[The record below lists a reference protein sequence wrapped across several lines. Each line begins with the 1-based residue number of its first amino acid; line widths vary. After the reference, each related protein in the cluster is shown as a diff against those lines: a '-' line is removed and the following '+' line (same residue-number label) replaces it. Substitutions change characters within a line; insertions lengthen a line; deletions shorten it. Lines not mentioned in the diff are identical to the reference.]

1 MNAERKTIMGSEL
14 SVPYEKSPSTN
25 VDYIH
30 SRNENTLLPKDKNDR
45 LVCVTYFVLWSLLTR
60 VSKALDMSLLQD
72 TMAYNELVEDG
83 RVRGTQIVSHES
95 VRGFG

>member
-1 MNAERKTIMGSEL
+1 MASRV
-14 SVPYEKSPSTN
+14 SVLNRKSPSTRA
-25 VDYIH
+25 DYIH
-30 SRNENTLLPKDKNDR
+30 SPNENAALPKDKNDR

-60 VSKALDMSLLQD
+60 VPKALDMSLLQD

-83 RVRGTQIVSHES
+83 RVRGTQVVSHES